1 MSKLCLYCL
10 TKGIKCT
17 GSDAVESDTIT
28 LLREHGADIVVG
40 ATSQAA
46 IIADLVVYSA
56 SISKDCPELANPSKM
71 ERKEF
76 LSMMCKDF
84 NNVTVISGA
93 HGKTTASAMLSW
105 LYKVNSKPFCANI
118 GGDVIGLDSDDTV
131 AGGENLILE
140 GCEYNRSFL
149 ALRPD
154 IGIILNLDYDHP
166 DTYKDFSEVVE
177 AFAKFK
183 DNSRRCIIYEDALN
197 MLCEGDAND
206 RRIISAGRDIRN
218 DYCICNIEYERG
230 KYTFDILA
238 YGEYFGSFS
247 LHTYNEALLSG
258 AVCVIAAAYE
268 CGFSSSE
275 VAYGLSSFL
284 GVKKRFECLGR
295 VVNGAKTIND
305 YAHHPQE
312 IAALITC
319 ARKLPHDRL
328 VLVFEP
334 HTYSRTK
341 ALLQEFAQV
350 LARADIVLIMPVFA
364 ARETPDMGATAY
376 ELFSEIVAKGGKAI
390 YSTGYTETKEQLEKL
405 CCKDDLVLLVGAGIE
420 PKRLIG
426 N

>member
-10 TKGIKCT
+10 SKGVKCT
-17 GSDAVESDTIT
+17 GSDSSDSDTIT
-28 LLREHGADIVVG
+28 LLRKHGADIVVG
-40 ATSQAA
+40 AVSKEALK
-46 IIADLVVYSA
+46 ADLVVYSA
-56 SISKDCPELANPSKM
+56 SINKDFPELVNPSKM

-76 LSMMCKDF
+76 LSLMCKDF

-105 LYKVNSKPFCANI
+105 LYKVNSKPLCANI
-118 GGDVIGLDSDDTV
+118 GGDVIGLESEEMVDGV
-131 AGGENLILE
+131 ENLILE

-149 ALRPD
+149 ALKPD

-183 DNSRRCIIYEDALN
+183 DNSRRCIIYEDALAT
-197 MLCEGDAND
+197 LCKADAND

-218 DYCICNIEYERG
+218 DYCICNIEYEHG

-247 LHTYNEALLSG
+247 LHTYNETLLAG

-312 IAALITC
+312 LASLITC

-328 VLVFEP
+328 VLVFQP

-341 ALLQEFAQV
+341 ALLKDFAQV
-350 LARADIVLIMPVFA
+350 LTRADVTLIMPVYP

-390 YSTGYTETKEQLEKL
+390 YATGYAETKEQLEKL
-405 CCKDDLVLLVGAGIE
+405 CSKDDLVLLVGAGIE
-420 PKRLIG
+420 TRKLISD
-426 N
+426 